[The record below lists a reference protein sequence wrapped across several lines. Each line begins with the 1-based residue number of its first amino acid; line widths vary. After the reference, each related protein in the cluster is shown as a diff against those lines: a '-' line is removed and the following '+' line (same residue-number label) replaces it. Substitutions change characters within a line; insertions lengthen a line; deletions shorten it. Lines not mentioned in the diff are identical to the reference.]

1 MHANHDMS
9 KPEYLTPPQVSALL
23 GVGHDKILAWVHSGE
38 LRAVDLSA
46 TRGKRPRWRIS
57 RDDLDVFLAC
67 RSATTPPKTRQRRR
81 QPDNV
86 TTFY

>member
-1 MHANHDMS
+1 MHTTTKS
-9 KPEYLTPPQVSALL
+9 SEREYLTPPQVSALL
-23 GVGHDKILAWVHSGE
+23 GVGHEKLLAWIHSGE

-57 RDDLDVFLAC
+57 RQALDDFLSR
-67 RSATTPPKTRQRRR
+67 RSASPPAKPRQRRR

-86 TTFY
+86 ITFY

>member
-1 MHANHDMS
+1 MHANNDMS

-57 RDDLDVFLAC
+57 RQALDDFLSC
-67 RSATTPPKTRQRRR
+67 RSA
-81 QPDNV
+81 
-86 TTFY
+86 